1 MSEAYEQIGGWFDWH
16 ETYRRWAREL
26 PDGGVIVEV
35 GCFLGRSTRF
45 LADELASLGKRAKII
60 AVDTWEG
67 SPEMQHMPVV
77 AEGRIYEQF
86 CANLAPY
93 LTRQGQDDPPVAVY
107 VKRGDSSTIGRE
119 LGVGVQYVWLDG
131 DHSLA
136 GVTADLEAWWPHV
149 VPGGEMGGHD
159 LGFFEVTQ
167 AVETWVSRAG
177 LVFEVLK
184 PTPGANVAHSWL
196 VRKPGPVTSWTVPE
210 GQRSVLFAVASNF
223 PFCWTPTTVSLWE
236 MGVTMREQAAAHGF
250 SKVHTFWAQTSP
262 GVDDLRDECVFEALR
277 LGASHLVFLDADQV
291 WPSQTVS
298 MLLAHHDRG
307 IVAGQYHLRG
317 RLHEPVALLKS
328 QDDPD
333 PNMYTYDY
341 YAHEEHDLRPVDVV
355 GMGCTLIPMALFSL
369 LPRPW
374 FAYQRNAHGFARITE
389 DLHFCQ
395 QAARV
400 GCPILLEPRIKCGH
414 VTTKV
419 VTEQDYVRN
428 LTHIEAALREKRRQQ
443 RARTAVDD
451 ARAAQA
457 AALRGGQGAA

>member
-26 PDGGVIVEV
+26 PDGGAIVEV

-45 LADELASLGKRAKII
+45 LADELARLGKRATIH

-67 SPEMQHMPVV
+67 SPEMQHIPVV
-77 AEGRIYEQF
+77 AKGGAFDAF

-93 LTRQGQDDPPVAVY
+93 LSASSAVR
-107 VKRGDSSTIGRE
+107 VVTHRAPSADVGRAWTGG
-119 LGVGVQYVWLDG
+119 LVPYVWLDG

-136 GVTADLEAWWPHV
+136 GVTADMDAWWPHV
-149 VPGGEMGGHD
+149 APGGEMGGHD
-159 LGFFEVTQ
+159 LGFFEVTK

-196 VRKPGPVTSWTVPE
+196 LRKPGPVTSWTVPD

-223 PFCWTPTTVSLWE
+223 PFTWTPTTISLWE
-236 MGVTMREQAAAHGF
+236 MAVTMREQAAAQGF
-250 SKVHTFWAQTSP
+250 SKVHTFWAQNSP

-277 LGASHLVFLDADQV
+277 LGVSHLVFLDADQV
-291 WPSQTVS
+291 WPSQTVAQ
-298 MLLAHHDRG
+298 LLSHHDRG
-307 IVAGQYHLRG
+307 IVSGLYHLRG
-317 RLHEPVALLKS
+317 RMHEPVALRKS

-341 YAHEEHDLRPVDVV
+341 YAHEERDLVPEDVV

-369 LPRPW
+369 MPRPW
-374 FAYQRNAHGFARITE
+374 FAYQRNAHGFMRITE

-395 QAARV
+395 QAAKA

-428 LTHIEAALREKRRQQ
+428 LTHIEAALREKRRRQ
-443 RARTAVDD
+443 RAHAAVVEK
-451 ARAAQA
+451 AYREKYRRLTTRQQEAS
-457 AALRGGQGAA
+457 